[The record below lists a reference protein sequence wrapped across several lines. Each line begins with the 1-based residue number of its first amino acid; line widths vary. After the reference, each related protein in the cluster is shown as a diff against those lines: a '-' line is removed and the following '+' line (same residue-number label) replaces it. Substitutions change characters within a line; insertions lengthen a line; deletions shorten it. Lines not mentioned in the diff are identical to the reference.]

1 MNTDTATMYVRD
13 NNNFLTSAIGN
24 EIVVM
29 NMTNGNFVGLNT
41 VAADIWTILEN
52 PVSKTILVE
61 KLTRMYDVTPEECLQ
76 DTTDC
81 MEQLLTQKMILEHV

>member
-29 NMTNGNFVGLNT
+29 NMANGNFVGLNT
-41 VAADIWTILEN
+41 VAADIWTILEH
-52 PVSKTILVE
+52 PVSTTILVE
-61 KLTRMYDVTPEECLQ
+61 KLTKMYNVTPEQCLRE
-76 DTTDC
+76 TTDC
-81 MEQLLTQKMILEHV
+81 VEQLLLQKMILEHV